1 VTLKAAVRVCR
12 RVSEVGRE
20 AWDGCAG
27 NPAYA
32 GNPFIRYDFL
42 HATEEANCA
51 VERTGWGPQHLAIDD
66 DEGRVAAVMPL
77 YLKSHSQGEYIFDHA
92 WADAYERAGG
102 AYYPKLLSAAP
113 FTPATGARFLA
124 RPDVDADEA
133 RRFLLGG
140 ALALCERYGASSFH
154 VNFPT
159 EDEWRWL
166 GEQGLARREG
176 QQYHWRNRGYGSFD
190 DALALCERYG
200 ASSFHVNFTTE
211 DEWRWMGEQG
221 LARRE
226 GQQYHWRNRGYGS
239 FGDFLAALSSGR
251 RKTIRRERREAGEGL
266 EILRLTGAEIGE
278 EHWDA
283 FFAFYMDTGSR
294 KWGRPY
300 LNRRF
305 FSLLG
310 EGMADRV
317 LLIMAR
323 REGRWIAGALNL
335 IGADCLYGRNW
346 GCVEDVPFLHFELCY
361 YQAIEWAI
369 QHGLARVE
377 AGAQGQHKIARG
389 YLPAPVYSAH
399 YIADPALRGP
409 VERFVMQERAGVEQ
423 EMEWLAEEYS
433 PFRHGG

>member
-20 AWDGCAG
+20 AWDACAG

-190 DALALCERYG
+190 D
-200 ASSFHVNFTTE
+200 
-211 DEWRWMGEQG
+211 
-221 LARRE
+221 
-226 GQQYHWRNRGYGS
+226 
-239 FGDFLAALSSGR
+239 FLAALSSGR

-266 EILRLTGAEIGE
+266 EILRLSGAEIGE

-335 IGADCLYGRNW
+335 IGGDCLYGRNW